1 MCDAVPLSVSPR
13 VVDGAVRS
21 GKALAEAGPLTKRVC
36 VSRERV
42 CAGPEGATDLASS
55 CTTTGEG
62 CAPQSRTKG
71 PWGGMD
77 RVLRCAAQI
86 NHIQSQTATGGTP
99 FHFHPPRARQ
109 PARDKSRDEDRF
121 SYFTGPPI
129 EGTWPDE
136 QKRAM
141 FRSSLALRAL
151 AARTSV
157 THVRQSVRYAS
168 LLNDQSANIGDY
180 PTEIPAVNRQTRSEV
195 VKWDNQQ
202 DRRNFNET
210 VLFFPKPRRV
220 FARCAVVSSLTLP
233 LSCTNRTMSSPSSVP
248 TSTPT
253 SPRAERSCTSPSS
266 SSPCWG
272 SSVPPDSH
280 SRPSRR
286 SGGRIPTTVS
296 LASPFPPLS
305 SAIAPNSPPSLGVA
319 HRVFPSQSV
328 SEREGEWEKGTRSRD
343 Y

>member
-1 MCDAVPLSVSPR
+1 MLVP
-13 VVDGAVRS
+13 
-21 GKALAEAGPLTKRVC
+21 KARLT
-36 VSRERV
+36 
-42 CAGPEGATDLASS
+42 
-55 CTTTGEG
+55 
-62 CAPQSRTKG
+62 
-71 PWGGMD
+71 W
-77 RVLRCAAQI
+77 
-86 NHIQSQTATGGTP
+86 
-99 FHFHPPRARQ
+99 PPRAPRPGRAVHRRVAQRGLGVGWIVSCVALRCPNQSIAFNHKRQ
-109 PARDKSRDEDRF
+109 RAGPRFTSTRPVPANPPETRVGTRTGSPT
-121 SYFTGPPI
+121 SPGPPI

-253 SPRAERSCTSPSS
+253 SPRDERSCTSPSS

-328 SEREGEWEKGTRSRD
+328 SEREGEWGERD
-343 Y
+343 SEPGLLTK